1 MADEDSSSSGSD
13 FDLNE
18 DEEEIDEPVPESW
31 LGYSWYVVKK
41 AGRKTHKG
49 EKQVVFILYKF
60 KLSSKGAAFGLST
73 SLSSSLSLLFLNSQL
88 LHMSV
93 AAFRLYSF
101 SLLLLNFTAIVYVG
115 EKLAW
120 YLGITSPDWQYA
132 IDIHEDME
140 REAKEEREA
149 EERALKK
156 QQEEVLKAMA
166 QMEDANTDAENRT
179 NSD

>member
-1 MADEDSSSSGSD
+1 
-13 FDLNE
+13 
-18 DEEEIDEPVPESW
+18 
-31 LGYSWYVVKK
+31 
-41 AGRKTHKG
+41 
-49 EKQVVFILYKF
+49 
-60 KLSSKGAAFGLST
+60 
-73 SLSSSLSLLFLNSQL
+73 
-88 LHMSV
+88 MSV

-132 IDIHEDME
+132 IDIYEDME

-156 QQEEVLKAMA
+156 QQEEVFKAMA

>member
-1 MADEDSSSSGSD
+1 
-13 FDLNE
+13 
-18 DEEEIDEPVPESW
+18 
-31 LGYSWYVVKK
+31 
-41 AGRKTHKG
+41 
-49 EKQVVFILYKF
+49 
-60 KLSSKGAAFGLST
+60 
-73 SLSSSLSLLFLNSQL
+73 
-88 LHMSV
+88 MSV

-132 IDIHEDME
+132 IDIYEDME
-140 REAKEEREA
+140 REVKEEREA

-179 NSD
+179 NGD

>member
-18 DEEEIDEPVPESW
+18 DEEEIEEPAPESW
-31 LGYSWYVVKK
+31 LSYSWYVVKK

-49 EKQVVFILYKF
+49 EKI
-60 KLSSKGAAFGLST
+60 
-73 SLSSSLSLLFLNSQL
+73 
-88 LHMSV
+88 V
-93 AAFRLYSF
+93 AHPKYWYVSF
-101 SLLLLNFTAIVYVG
+101 SLLLLNVTAIVYVG

-132 IDIHEDME
+132 IDIYEDME

-166 QMEDANTDAENRT
+166 QMEDANTKTENRT
-179 NSD
+179 NNWY

>member
-1 MADEDSSSSGSD
+1 
-13 FDLNE
+13 
-18 DEEEIDEPVPESW
+18 
-31 LGYSWYVVKK
+31 
-41 AGRKTHKG
+41 
-49 EKQVVFILYKF
+49 
-60 KLSSKGAAFGLST
+60 
-73 SLSSSLSLLFLNSQL
+73 
-88 LHMSV
+88 MSV

-132 IDIHEDME
+132 IDIYEDME

>member
-73 SLSSSLSLLFLNSQL
+73 SLSSSLSLVFKFTV
-88 LHMSV
+88 V
-93 AAFRLYSF
+93 AYVSSSF
-101 SLLLLNFTAIVYVG
+101 
-115 EKLAW
+115 
-120 YLGITSPDWQYA
+120 
-132 IDIHEDME
+132 
-140 REAKEEREA
+140 
-149 EERALKK
+149 
-156 QQEEVLKAMA
+156 
-166 QMEDANTDAENRT
+166 
-179 NSD
+179 